1 MDVVA
6 YLVQAY
12 NFLLTL
18 IGVILRAVVGPLGWI
33 LLLVLLAGLVIG
45 LLVLRRRAH

>member
-1 MDVVA
+1 MDVIS

-18 IGVILRAVVGPLGWI
+18 VGVILRAVVGPLGWI
-33 LLLVLLAGLVIG
+33 LLVVVLAALVGGLLLA
-45 LLVLRRRAH
+45 RRRVH

>member
-33 LLLVLLAGLVIG
+33 LLVVLLAGLAIG
-45 LLVLRRRAH
+45 LLMLRRRAP

>member
-6 YLVQAY
+6 YLVEGY

-18 IGVILRAVVGPLGWI
+18 IGVILQAALGPLGWI
-33 LLLVLLAGLVIG
+33 LLALLLAAVVAV
-45 LLVLRRRAH
+45 VLAVRRRAS